1 MNNSSPINISMLNLI
16 IPTLSFFILLLATT
30 NADINL
36 KPIELSLHPNS
47 NPNTNANT
55 TISPDDKKP
64 IPHIKPAQPESNLK
78 PATSPHDD
86 KPVPNLKPAQP
97 KPNLKPTTSPHDK
110 KTVPDL
116 EPAQPKPNLKPATS
130 PHDKKPVP
138 NLEPAHPKPNLKPT
152 TSPHDKKPVPNLEP
166 AHPKPN
172 TKPTLPKPN
181 LKPAHPKPNTKPGQP
196 KPKPNPKRPN
206 AASPYRSVNHF
217 CRSRRLDVKT
227 TFCLQ
232 VLRSSP
238 ASTKAKDNQALLSIA
253 ADAAIQFSNKRI
265 ASMKKMIT
273 SKEAKKMKPELK
285 EAVEECVSAYE
296 GYLKQFKTLVEEAG
310 VEAQLA
316 SYDSELAKLE
326 INRCVKALS
335 KIKNAEEI
343 VAENK
348 VALDYARLSQNI
360 ADSI

>member
-1 MNNSSPINISMLNLI
+1 MKKSSPINISVLKLI
-16 IPTLSFFILLLATT
+16 IPALSFFILLLATT
-30 NADINL
+30 NA
-36 KPIELSLHPNS
+36 
-47 NPNTNANT
+47 
-55 TISPDDKKP
+55 
-64 IPHIKPAQPESNLK
+64 ESNLK
-78 PATSPHDD
+78 PTELPPHP
-86 KPVPNLKPAQP
+86 KSTLNPNSNSNSVANVTIP
-97 KPNLKPTTSPHDK
+97 
-110 KTVPDL
+110 
-116 EPAQPKPNLKPATS
+116 

-138 NLEPAHPKPNLKPT
+138 DLKPENPKPNLKPT
-152 TSPHDKKPVPNLEP
+152 TSPHDKKPVPNLKP
-166 AHPKPN
+166 TQPKSN
-172 TKPTLPKPN
+172 SKPTLPKPN
-181 LKPAHPKPNTKPGQP
+181 TKPAHPKSNSKPGHL
-196 KPKPNPKRPN
+196 KPKSNPKRPN
-206 AASPYRSVNHF
+206 ATSPYRSVNHF

-253 ADAAIQFSNKRI
+253 ADGAIQFGNKRI

-273 SKEAKKMKPELK
+273 SKEAKKTKPELK
-285 EAVEECVSAYE
+285 AAVEECVLAYE
-296 GYLKQFKTLVEEAG
+296 GYLKQLKTLVEEAG

-326 INRCVKALS
+326 INRCVQALS

-343 VAENK
+343 VAGNK